1 MLMNGKEVK
10 NLIISGEKFIK
21 SNDDLIGKNMKI
33 DNYGYGNGNSIVIK
47 FDDGS
52 TDYPYDSYAQTQ
64 TIAIDAY
71 RLGSDQDPM
80 YSGLWLGGKIK
91 TYKNSNQSKSAWV
104 KASDVTI
111 V

>member
-10 NLIISGEKFIK
+10 NLIISGEIFTK

-33 DNYGYGNGNSIVIK
+33 DNYGYGNGNNISIK
-47 FDDGS
+47 FDNG
-52 TDYPYDSYAQTQ
+52 TVDYPYSPSVQTQ
-64 TIAIDAY
+64 TVAIDAY
-71 RLGSDQDPM
+71 RMGSKQDPL

-91 TYKNSNQSKSAWV
+91 TYKNSTGSSNAWV